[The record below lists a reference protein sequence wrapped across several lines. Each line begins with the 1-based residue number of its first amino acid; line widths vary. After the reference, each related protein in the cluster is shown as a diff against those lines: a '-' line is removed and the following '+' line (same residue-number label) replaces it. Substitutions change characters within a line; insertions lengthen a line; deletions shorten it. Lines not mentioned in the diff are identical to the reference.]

1 MMFQLERR
9 DNMFKKYD
17 IIKLDNNIEYIII
30 NVDIIDNDTYLLA
43 DRLDEN
49 EELTEDYQVYKVK
62 NSSTKNSVMKV
73 SNNIE
78 LTKIKKILLEK
89 LAKK

>member
-49 EELTEDYQVYKVK
+49 EELMEDYQVYKVK

-89 LAKK
+89 LANK